1 MQAGKRR
8 RWRALPEKMEQ
19 LLELGLYAG
28 SLLLGSGAEI
38 YRVENTIYHLLSACG
53 ASGVD
58 CIATPT
64 AIHLSAHA
72 YGQVGTRVRRIEKR
86 STNLGRVAAINT
98 LSRSL
103 SGQQNDP
110 LTVLERLQ
118 AIESMTERNLV
129 SLGPWAA
136 ALGGTAFATLFGA
149 RGWELPSTALVAW
162 LVFRFSSFLRQ
173 RGIPSLLT
181 DFICGFLAGLS
192 ALTLTLLLPEMP
204 HDRIILGAIMSL
216 VPGVLLTSG
225 VRDVLAGDLLSGIV
239 RTNEALFTAAALAAG
254 VGAILGW
261 WIR

>member
-1 MQAGKRR
+1 
-8 RWRALPEKMEQ
+8 LPEKMEQ
-19 LLELGLYAG
+19 LLALGLYAG
-28 SLLLGSGAEI
+28 DLLLGSGAEI
-38 YRVENTIYHLLSACG
+38 YRVESTIYHLLSACG
-53 ASGVD
+53 ASDVD

-72 YGQVGTRVRRIEKR
+72 YGQVGTRVRRIRKR

-103 SGQQNDP
+103 TGRENDP
-110 LTVLERLQ
+110 LVVLQRLQ
-118 AIESMTERNLV
+118 CIEADTENNLV
-129 SLGPWAA
+129 ALGPWAA

-149 RGWELPSTALVAW
+149 RDWELPSTALVAW
-162 LVFRFSSFLRQ
+162 LVFQFSTFLRRQ
-173 RGIPSLLT
+173 GIASLLT
-181 DFICGFLAGLS
+181 DFLSGFLAGLG
-192 ALTLTLLLPEMP
+192 ALTLTLLLPGMP
-204 HDRIILGAIMSL
+204 YDRIILGAIMSL

-239 RTNEALFTAAALAAG
+239 RTNEALFAAAALAAG

>member
-1 MQAGKRR
+1 M
-8 RWRALPEKMEQ
+8 PEKMEQ

-53 ASGVD
+53 ATDID

-72 YGQVGTRVRRIEKR
+72 YGQVGTRVRRILER
-86 STNLGRVAAINT
+86 TTNLGRISAINA

-110 LTVLERLQ
+110 QVVLERLQ
-118 AIESMTERNLV
+118 AIEDCTQRNLL

-149 RGWELPSTALVAW
+149 QGWELPSTALVAW
-162 LVFRFSSFLRQ
+162 LVFQFSSFLRG
-173 RGIPSLLT
+173 RGLPGLLV
-181 DFICGFLAGLS
+181 DFLCGFVAGLCALS
-192 ALTLTLLLPEMP
+192 LTLALPGMP
-204 HDRIILGAIMSL
+204 HNRIILGAIMSL

-261 WIR
+261 WIK